1 MDMIYDGT
9 KKKKDALETFLKNN
23 KAPSWRTKE
32 IDDGKNYQPSDEEK
46 EIVNLA
52 LHLRRPILL
61 GGDPGVGKSS
71 LAKSVNYTLE
81 CGNLLHWQITTHSVL
96 NEGLYEYDAIARLQ
110 DVKDTKTDNKPI
122 GNYITLG
129 ALGSAFVSDTMR
141 VVLIDEL
148 DKSDID
154 FPNNLLHVLEE
165 REFSMPELTRTGKSK
180 HTVYN
185 DEGEEVNIELEN
197 GKLKC
202 KVFPLIIMTS
212 NNEREFPP
220 AFNRR
225 ILMHN
230 IIFDNGEELFKKRL
244 YSILELHLSEEM
256 IKEATDDKSKK
267 EIEDMKAMV
276 NSIIDKFI
284 VKVRDESI
292 QLSTDQLMHAVFLEL
307 KGIKL
312 EEKDRLK
319 KIWHKLSE

>member
-1 MDMIYDGT
+1 MDSLYDGN
-9 KKKKDALETFLKNN
+9 KKSKSDLKLFLKNN
-23 KAPSWRTKE
+23 KAPKWRQRNE
-32 IDDGKNYQPSDEEK
+32 DDGKDYNPSEEEQ

-71 LAKSVNYTLE
+71 LAKSVNYTLD
-81 CGNLLHWQITTHSVL
+81 CGTLLHWQITTHSL
-96 NEGLYEYDAIARLQ
+96 LQEGLYEYDAVARLQ
-110 DVKDTKTDNKPI
+110 NVKDTDEDNRPI
-122 GNYITLG
+122 GHYVTLG
-129 ALGSAFVSDTMR
+129 ALGSAFVSEDMR

-165 REFSMPELTRTGKSK
+165 REFPMPELARTGEKEHK
-180 HTVYN
+180 VYN
-185 DEGEEVNIELEN
+185 DDGELIDIELEN

-202 KVFPLIIMTS
+202 NIFPLIVMTS

-225 ILMHN
+225 VLMHN
-230 IIFDNGEELFKKRL
+230 IVFDNGAKFEERL
-244 YSILELHLSEEM
+244 LSILEKHLTIDISM
-256 IKEATDDKSKK
+256 QTK
-267 EIEDMKAMV
+267 V
-276 NSIIDKFI
+276 QNIITKFI
-284 VKVRDESI
+284 AKVRDEEV

-307 KGIKL
+307 KESSDSEID
-312 EEKDRLK
+312 EDRLK